1 MADDSGNVST
11 NAPSSSPEN
20 ESAAKR
26 AETLF
31 REHTRAVLAVCLAH
45 TRTIQDAED
54 MMQETFVKSFRKI
67 GSLRDHRRLAP
78 WLLKIARRTCTDNAR
93 RRTPIVGIESDV
105 PTPVPENDNRIRR
118 LREALSKLPLRLRET
133 ISLYYLDG
141 LSCTSVARSLGVS
154 ESAVRQRLV
163 RARLKLHD
171 LLVEDEQ

>member
-1 MADDSGNVST
+1 MADDSGNVND
-11 NAPSSSPEN
+11 NALSPSPES

-31 REHTRAVLAVCLAH
+31 RKHARAVLAVCLAH

-67 GSLRDHRRLAP
+67 GSLRDPRRLAP
-78 WLLKIARRTCTDNAR
+78 WLLKIARRTCVDNAR
-93 RRTPIVGIESDV
+93 RRTPIVGIASDL
-105 PTPVPENDNRIRR
+105 PAPVAENDNRIRR
-118 LREALSKLPLRLRET
+118 LREALSALPLRLRET

-141 LSCTSVARSLGVS
+141 LSCTGVARSLDVS

-171 LLVEDEQ
+171 LLVENEQ